1 MITTTSSSD
10 RAGGTDPVSLSLAKP
25 SAARP
30 LPPPQDSI
38 STDNLDGLRSAL
50 AQQPEVRPEMVAK
63 GQALAADPSYP
74 SAEVMQRVA
83 GMILS
88 APDLSEDQS

>member
-25 SAARP
+25 AARP
-30 LPPPQDSI
+30 LPQPQDSI

-63 GQALAADPSYP
+63 GQALAADPAYP
-74 SAEVMQRVA
+74 SAAVLQRVA